1 MDELFRNFKEC
12 VTTKF
17 ATFSGRARRREFW
30 LFALFTWIV
39 SCVLQIISVAAQG
52 SVVISVLVA
61 IVSLLF
67 SLFLF
72 IPGLA
77 IYVRRLHDTG
87 RSGWWLLIALLPLIG
102 AIVLLVFFC
111 TAGTVGENEYGADP
125 KATGDGEVKING

>member
-1 MDELFRNFKEC
+1 MNEIFGYFKEC

-30 LFALFTWIV
+30 LFGLFTWIV
-39 SCVLQIISVAAQG
+39 SCLLQIVSVAAAD
-52 SVVISVLVA
+52 SVALNVLVTVA
-61 IVSLLF
+61 SLLF
-67 SLFLF
+67 SLFIF

-77 IYVRRLHDTG
+77 LDVRRLHDTG
-87 RSGWWLLIALLPLIG
+87 RSGWWLLICLLPIIG

-111 TAGTVGENEYGADP
+111 KAGTVGENEYGPDP

>member
-1 MDELFRNFKEC
+1 MNELFSNFKEC
-12 VTTKF
+12 MTTKF

-39 SCVLQIISVAAQG
+39 SCVLQLLSIAVQD
-52 SVVISVLVA
+52 SVVINALVA

-67 SLFLF
+67 LLFIL

-77 IYVRRLHDTG
+77 LDVRRLHDTG
-87 RSGWWLLIALLPLIG
+87 RSGWWLLIALLPIIG

-111 TAGTVGENEYGADP
+111 TAGTAGENEYGADP

>member
-1 MDELFRNFKEC
+1 MNEIFGYFKEC

-30 LFALFTWIV
+30 LFTLFTWIV
-39 SCVLQIISVAAQG
+39 SFVLQIISVAASD
-52 SVVISVLVA
+52 SVALNVLVTVA
-61 IVSLLF
+61 SLLF
-67 SLFLF
+67 SLFII

-77 IYVRRLHDTG
+77 LDVRRLHDTG
-87 RSGWWLLIALLPLIG
+87 RSGWWLLICLLPIIG

-111 TAGTVGENEYGADP
+111 KAGTVGENEYGPDP

>member
-1 MDELFRNFKEC
+1 MNEIFGYFKEC

-30 LFALFTWIV
+30 LFTLFRWIV
-39 SCVLQIISVAAQG
+39 SFVLQIISVAASD
-52 SVVISVLVA
+52 SVALNVLVTVA
-61 IVSLLF
+61 SLLF
-67 SLFLF
+67 SLFII

-77 IYVRRLHDTG
+77 LDVRRLHDTG
-87 RSGWWLLIALLPLIG
+87 RSGWWLLICLLPIIG

-111 TAGTVGENEYGADP
+111 KAGTVGENEYGPDP

>member
-1 MDELFRNFKEC
+1 MNELFSNFKEC
-12 VTTKF
+12 MTTKF

-39 SCVLQIISVAAQG
+39 SCVLQLLSIAVQD
-52 SVVISVLVA
+52 SVVINALVA

-67 SLFLF
+67 SLFIL

-77 IYVRRLHDTG
+77 LDVRRLHDTG
-87 RSGWWLLIALLPLIG
+87 RSGWWLLIALLPIIG

-111 TAGTVGENEYGADP
+111 TAGTAGENEYGADP

>member
-1 MDELFRNFKEC
+1 MNEIFGYFKEC

-30 LFALFTWIV
+30 LFTLFTWIV
-39 SCVLQIISVAAQG
+39 SCVLQIISVAASD
-52 SVVISVLVA
+52 SVALNVLVTVA
-61 IVSLLF
+61 SLLF
-67 SLFLF
+67 SLFIF

-77 IYVRRLHDTG
+77 LDVRRLHDTG
-87 RSGWWLLIALLPLIG
+87 RSGWWLLICLLPIIG

-111 TAGTVGENEYGADP
+111 KAGTAGENEYGPDP